1 MPTDIAFLRQLANA
15 AAEQT
20 LPRFRADGHVSNKQQ
35 GGFDPVTEADRE
47 AERAIRSLINESYPG
62 HGILGEEFGAEN
74 TDNRH
79 VWVIDP
85 IDGTRAFI
93 SGLPVWGTLVGLT
106 EDGEAIAGLMAQPFT
121 GELYMAAGGEGIHEG
136 PGGNTALKTK
146 DTALLDDAILF
157 TTSPKLFEGRE
168 LEAYERLES
177 EVKLARYGCDCY
189 AFALLAAGHIDV
201 VAEPGILQPY
211 DIVGLIPLIEAAGG
225 VVTRW
230 DGGPAETGGNVIAA
244 ATPALHEAALAKLNS

>member
-1 MPTDIAFLRQLANA
+1 MATDIAFLRKLADA
-15 AAEQT
+15 AAKQT
-20 LPRFRADGHVSNKQQ
+20 LPRFRASGVVANKEQ

-47 AERAIRSLINESYPG
+47 AERAIRSLINQTHPD

-74 TDNRH
+74 IDQKY

-93 SGLPVWGTLVGLT
+93 SGLPVWGTLVGLQ
-106 EDGEAIAGLMAQPFT
+106 EDGDAIAGMMAQPFT
-121 GELYMAAGGEGIHEG
+121 GELFMAAGGKAVYES
-136 PGGNTALKTK
+136 PGGNGKLATSNTTTLHES
-146 DTALLDDAILF
+146 ILF
-157 TTSPKLFEGRE
+157 TTSPKLYEGAE
-168 LEAYERLES
+168 LVCYERLEA

-189 AFALLAAGHIDV
+189 AFALLAAGHVDL

-225 VVTRW
+225 IITRW
-230 DGGPAETGGNVIAA
+230 DGGPAETGGNIIAA
-244 ATPALHEAALAKLNS
+244 ATPQLHEAAMARLNS